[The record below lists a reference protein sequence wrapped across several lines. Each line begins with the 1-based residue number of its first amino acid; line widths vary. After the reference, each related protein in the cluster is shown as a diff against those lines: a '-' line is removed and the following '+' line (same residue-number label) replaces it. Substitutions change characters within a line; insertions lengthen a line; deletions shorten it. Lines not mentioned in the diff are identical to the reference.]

1 MRPSWMPPAAR
12 CAARA
17 KPAATVASAGTN
29 YAAKASAVPAIV
41 DRRAT
46 PSAAILTAVRS
57 DYRDFDAPIGTGIAT
72 IATIAAVRALV
83 VGAVL
88 VMPAVTWAATDGSP
102 LIACRAVVV
111 DGDLL
116 IWQSESQL
124 AWEYRADRWA
134 RAATEAPEGCPIKG
148 NISKKGERIYHA
160 PWSPAYAKTRIDESR
175 GERCFCDEVEA
186 IAAGWRAARWR

>member
-1 MRPSWMPPAAR
+1 
-12 CAARA
+12 
-17 KPAATVASAGTN
+17 
-29 YAAKASAVPAIV
+29 
-41 DRRAT
+41 
-46 PSAAILTAVRS
+46 
-57 DYRDFDAPIGTGIAT
+57 
-72 IATIAAVRALV
+72 LV

-124 AWEYRADRWA
+124 AWEYRADRWS
-134 RAATEAPEGCPIKG
+134 RAVAEASEGCPIKG
-148 NISKKGERIYHA
+148 NISKKGERIYHT

-175 GERCFCDEVEA
+175 GERCFCDEAGA

>member
-1 MRPSWMPPAAR
+1 
-12 CAARA
+12 
-17 KPAATVASAGTN
+17 
-29 YAAKASAVPAIV
+29 
-41 DRRAT
+41 
-46 PSAAILTAVRS
+46 
-57 DYRDFDAPIGTGIAT
+57 
-72 IATIAAVRALV
+72 LV

-160 PWSPAYAKTRIDESR
+160 PWSPAYAETRIDESK
-175 GERCFCDEVEA
+175 GERWFCDEAEA
-186 IAAGWRAARWR
+186 IAASWRAARWR